1 MKKLF
6 VIIFVGIALIS
17 CHAQK
22 NTSKT
27 DKKNTQELELNT
39 FKDTVSYVIGGD
51 IANSFKNNKIEV
63 DIDKLILGLRAAS
76 NGVDTIFTTEEIQ
89 GIMTRFQQ
97 EMQMKQQL
105 ENMKTYATNKELGR
119 RYMESNLKKEGVKQ
133 TESGLQYKVLREG
146 SGEKPVATSTV
157 KVHYEG
163 KLIDGKIFDSSYERG
178 EPIEFGLNQVIKG
191 WTEGLQL
198 MNVGSMYEFVIPCD
212 LGYGERAM
220 QTIPAGS
227 TLIFKVELLD
237 FK

>member
-6 VIIFVGIALIS
+6 VVIFVGFALIS
-17 CHAQK
+17 CQAQK

-27 DKKNTQELELNT
+27 DKKNTQKLELNT
-39 FKDTVSYVIGGD
+39 FKDTVSYIIGGD
-51 IANSFKNNKIEV
+51 IANSFKNNKI
-63 DIDKLILGLRAAS
+63 DIDVEKLILGLRAS
-76 NGVDTIFTTEEIQ
+76 INDVDTVFSIEEIQ
-89 GIMTRFQQ
+89 AVMTRFQQ
-97 EMQMKQQL
+97 EMQKKQQV
-105 ENMKTYATNKELGR
+105 ENMKIYANNKEIGT
-119 RYMESNLKKEGVKQ
+119 RYMEANLKKEGVKQ

-163 KLIDGKIFDSSYERG
+163 RLIDGKIFDSSYERG

-198 MNVGSMYEFVIPCD
+198 MNVGSMYELVIPCD

-220 QTIPAGS
+220 QAIPAGS